1 MDLLIALIKGIS
13 SVIGLLVFVVLFAV
27 FINKKPVLAS
37 IILFVFFIIIATL
50 GFYFSLKE
58 LI

>member
-37 IILFVFFIIIATL
+37 VMLLICFIIITTL
-50 GFYFSLKE
+50 GFYFS
-58 LI
+58 